1 MIESVM
7 YMYDGLTLRDPE
19 LQKLHGILNWSQ
31 NLTRK
36 AANHSHKRISVR

>member
-31 NLTRK
+31 PTRK